1 MTRTSGARD
10 SVPRPARLFPDPAA
24 PWERGARR
32 SLLERRCSRPRSRG
46 AAQRRG
52 QALAQHAG
60 RLRFTRNSGVRPAQ
74 HAGSAPLSAT
84 LSGSREPPPG
94 GRPLP
99 VPADFDGDGLAD
111 FAVWR
116 QSDNTWY
123 IIRSSDGGVTVQTWS
138 SHSVSP

>member
-1 MTRTSGARD
+1 MLSSAAPAARRNGG
-10 SVPRPARLFPDPAA
+10 VRPARNTP
-24 PWERGARR
+24 
-32 SLLERRCSRPRSRG
+32 
-46 AAQRRG
+46 
-52 QALAQHAG
+52 G
-60 RLRFTRNSGVRPAQ
+60 RLRFPRNSGVRPAQ

-99 VPADFDGDGLAD
+99 VPADFDGDGPAD